1 LLILSDG
8 VDLFGWRGQ
17 LREPLWQTLF
27 LNRRPTE
34 WLQWSALGSVFGG
47 AWYLA
52 ADLRARGTSPPRRP
66 LPAVVGLGAALML
79 IEDAGDVR
87 HTIALY
93 VRRAIGDDLM
103 LGLHPVVLVDV
114 PYFAVLALPLLY
126 AAARY
131 GRAVWDTPGARPYL
145 VGAYGLYAIAAVGS
159 ALGGVG
165 GGQHASSVYLGSVYE
180 RLGDVLVRVL
190 PGGDGMAGRFEP
202 AHFRFLLM
210 DGPVEESLELLGASC
225 MVGVVLACAHHA
237 WGSTWRSSTGE
248 VNGDRNR

>member
-17 LREPLWQTLF
+17 LREPLWQTLL

-52 ADLRARGTSPPRRP
+52 ADLRARGTSPR
-66 LPAVVGLGAALML
+66 AVRFLLWFGLGAALML

-87 HTIALY
+87 HTIAHY
-93 VRRAIGDDLM
+93 VRRASGDDLV

-114 PYFAVLALPLLY
+114 PYFAVLVLPLL
-126 AAARY
+126 
-131 GRAVWDTPGARPYL
+131 
-145 VGAYGLYAIAAVGS
+145 
-159 ALGGVG
+159 
-165 GGQHASSVYLGSVYE
+165 AS
-180 RLGDVLVRVL
+180 
-190 PGGDGMAGRFEP
+190 
-202 AHFRFLLM
+202 
-210 DGPVEESLELLGASC
+210 
-225 MVGVVLACAHHA
+225 AHHA